1 MQPEVLVIGAGPA
14 GLSAGYHLQRAGIP
28 YRIVDRADHVGS
40 TWSSLYPSL
49 RLNTAGFVSHMPDA
63 RIPLRYGLL
72 PTGRQYYEHLQQWA
86 AKHPLNI
93 YLNTSISRLSPHQGG
108 WCAETEGGTSWHP
121 AVVLAT
127 GRFSQP
133 YFPPIAGMDEFGGHI
148 LHARDFHDPLP
159 FRGKRVLVVGSGPS
173 GADIAVALAAQT
185 PGSVWLSIR
194 SDIVVARR
202 NPYGVS
208 ETIWKLLIFAL
219 PQSWQKPVSDRL
231 LYQTYGSLR
240 RLGLPLARNRDDRKG
255 TSVPIRGPEFVRAI
269 EQRRLHIAKGLTAL
283 NKSSALLDD
292 GSVLEVDCVIFATGY
307 RPAMRYLDVTYS
319 TDEQGWP
326 LRETKSDADSTALR
340 DHAGLFL
347 VGRYYRG
354 MGAFYNI
361 RREAA
366 KAAQQIV
373 EYLANYPPTAG

>member
-14 GLSAGYHLQRAGIP
+14 GLSTGYHLQKAGIP

-63 RIPLRYGLL
+63 HIPLRYGLL
-72 PTGRQYYEHLQQWA
+72 PTGRQYYEHLRQWA
-86 AKHPLNI
+86 AKYPLNI
-93 YLNTSISRLSPHQGG
+93 CLDTSISRLSPHQGG
-108 WCAETEGGTSWHP
+108 WYAETERGTSWHP

-133 YFPPIAGMDEFGGHI
+133 YFPPITGMDEFGGEI
-148 LHARDFHDPLP
+148 LHARDFRDPLP

-173 GADIAVALAAQT
+173 GADIAVALATQT

-194 SDIVVARR
+194 TDIVVARR

-208 ETIWKLLIFAL
+208 ETIWKLLIFTL

-231 LYQTYGSLR
+231 LYQTYPSLR

-255 TSVPIRGPEFVRAI
+255 TSVPIRGPEFVRAV
-269 EQRRLHIAKGLTAL
+269 EQRTLHIARGLTAL

-307 RPAMRYLDVTYS
+307 RPALRYLDVTYS

-326 LRETKSDADSTALR
+326 VRETKSDADSTTLR

-366 KAAQQIV
+366 KAAQQIA
-373 EYLANYPPTAG
+373 EYLANYPPAAG